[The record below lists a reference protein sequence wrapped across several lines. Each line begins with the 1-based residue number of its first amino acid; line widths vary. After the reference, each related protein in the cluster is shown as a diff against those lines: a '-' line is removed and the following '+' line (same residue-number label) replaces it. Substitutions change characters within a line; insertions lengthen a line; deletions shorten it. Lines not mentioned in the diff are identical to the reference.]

1 MMEDADLW
9 STANA
14 TYRFCSRLLQKQKQT
29 ETWIG
34 LFSIVNRSKE
44 INLTLF
50 AGILCMP
57 LYLVLQVNIS
67 NMSAYSIVSADVHLS
82 VPVACNQS
90 AKIKQFIYI
99 KKYNIYPA

>member
-1 MMEDADLW
+1 
-9 STANA
+9 
-14 TYRFCSRLLQKQKQT
+14 
-29 ETWIG
+29 
-34 LFSIVNRSKE
+34 
-44 INLTLF
+44 
-50 AGILCMP
+50 MP

-67 NMSAYSIVSADVHLS
+67 NMSAYSIVSADVYLS